1 MPKKKS
7 STSKKLG
14 RRKRA
19 KPKPE
24 PLVIGWRERVD
35 LPDWDVTGLLAKAD
49 TGAKSSAIDVRSIE
63 VLPDETVRFQIVLLR
78 TDRRKIKTITA
89 PIHRRVRV
97 RSSNGQTADRII
109 VLTTLEVGRVK
120 KTIEIGLAS
129 RSTMLCRVLLGRT
142 ALGTDFVVDPA
153 NRFHFGE
160 PAT

>member
-1 MPKKKS
+1 MPRKKTS
-7 STSKKLG
+7 SKKRAG
-14 RRKRA
+14 RSRA
-19 KPKPE
+19 KPKPAN

-35 LPDWDVTGLLAKAD
+35 LPDWAVTGLLAKAD
-49 TGAKSSAIDVRSIE
+49 TGAKSSAIDVRSLE
-63 VLPDETVRFQIVLLR
+63 VLPDETVRFQIVLSR

-129 RSTMLCRVLLGRT
+129 RPSMLCRVLLGRT